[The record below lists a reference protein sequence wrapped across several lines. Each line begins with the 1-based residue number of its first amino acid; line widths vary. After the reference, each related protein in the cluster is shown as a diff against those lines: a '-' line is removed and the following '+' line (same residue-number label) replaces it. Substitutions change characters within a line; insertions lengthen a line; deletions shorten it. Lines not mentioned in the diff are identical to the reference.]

1 VDWDSQIRSLT
12 AEGGEILN
20 GLRKWLANRD
30 HNPLVILLPAGLA
43 LILIGLGY
51 GASILVEYLHT
62 GIVTRF
68 AGAILSVLF
77 ILSGVQIMC
86 FGLLSDIVLTNLQ
99 RRKAR

>member
-1 VDWDSQIRSLT
+1 MQG
-12 AEGGEILN
+12 EGQILN
-20 GLRKWLANRD
+20 GLLKWLANRD
-30 HNPLVILLPAGLA
+30 DNPLVILLPIGLA

>member
-1 VDWDSQIRSLT
+1 MDWDSQIRSLT

-20 GLRKWLANRD
+20 GLRKWVANRD
-30 HNPLVILLPAGLA
+30 DSRIVILLSTGLA

-86 FGLLSDIVLTNLQ
+86 FGLLSDIVLTNL
-99 RRKAR
+99 R

>member
-1 VDWDSQIRSLT
+1 MLR
-12 AEGGEILN
+12 EGQILN

-30 HNPLVILLPAGLA
+30 DNPLVILLPIGLA

-77 ILSGVQIMC
+77 ILSGVQIMS
-86 FGLLSDIVLTNLQ
+86 FGLLSDIILTNL
-99 RRKAR
+99 R

>member
-30 HNPLVILLPAGLA
+30 DNPLVILLPAGLA

-51 GASILVEYLHT
+51 GATILVEYLHT

-68 AGAILSVLF
+68 AGAILSVFF
-77 ILSGVQIMC
+77 ILSGVQIIC
-86 FGLLSDIVLTNLQ
+86 FGLLSDIILTNL
-99 RRKAR
+99 R

>member
-1 VDWDSQIRSLT
+1 M
-12 AEGGEILN
+12 N

-51 GASILVEYLHT
+51 GASILVKYLHT

-86 FGLLSDIVLTNLQ
+86 FGLLSDMVLTNLQ